1 VEAPVIVPPPAPSYT
16 LAPDV
21 GPLTTGQQATLDAC
35 LAALTGRV
43 AGVVVASARTTA
55 THHVVELVTP
65 AGTMIALERAEP
77 AWARRPAPLRLRRD
91 PD

>member
-1 VEAPVIVPPPAPSYT
+1 VIVPPPAPSYT

-35 LAALTGRV
+35 LGALTGRV

-77 AWARRPAPLRLRRD
+77 AWARRPGPLRLKRD
-91 PD
+91 PH